1 MLLTLSTCMLES
13 QALAPD
19 GRGGPSLK
27 TSDLPS
33 CVPCCTNCPAWWR
46 PHRRYNEQIA
56 IPLAV
61 RVAAGWNREIRR
73 KSMLARVTAMYF
85 GGPSSTQS

>member
-33 CVPCCTNCPAWWR
+33 CAMW
-46 PHRRYNEQIA
+46 YE
-56 IPLAV
+56 LSSL
-61 RVAAGWNREIRR
+61 VASA
-73 KSMLARVTAMYF
+73 
-85 GGPSSTQS
+85 